1 MIRSPQNKTE
11 WEAYY
16 KLRYD
21 VLRAPWG
28 QAKGSE
34 QTADEAQ
41 HQHFAFFNDANQIIG
56 VGRLDQTA
64 PHVGQVRFMAVAAN
78 QQGKGI
84 GNMIMNEIEA
94 VCKAKGFLQIIL
106 HAREVALPFYQKL
119 GYQLVEPSHLLFGE
133 IQHYLMQKTLDA

>member
-1 MIRSPQNKTE
+1 MIRSPQNEIE
-11 WEAYY
+11 WEAYFE
-16 KLRYD
+16 LRYN

-64 PHVGQVRFMAVAAN
+64 PHEGQVRFMAVAAK

-84 GNMIMNEIEA
+84 GKAIMDEIES
-94 VCKAKGFLQIIL
+94 VCKAHGYLQIIL
-106 HAREVALPFYQKL
+106 HAREVALPFYQNL
-119 GYQLVEPSHLLFGE
+119 GYQLVAPSHLLFGE
-133 IQHYLMQKTLDA
+133 IQHYLMEKSLDA

>member
-1 MIRSPQNKTE
+1 MIRSPQNQTE
-11 WEAYY
+11 WQAYFE
-16 KLRYD
+16 LRFD
-21 VLRAPWG
+21 ILRAPWG

-34 QTADEAQ
+34 QTTDEAQ

-64 PHVGQVRFMAVAAN
+64 PQVGQVRFMAVAAN

-84 GNMIMNEIEA
+84 GKAIMDEIQA
-94 VCKAKGFLQIIL
+94 VCKAQGCLQIIL

>member
-84 GNMIMNEIEA
+84 GKAIMNEIEA
-94 VCKAKGFLQIIL
+94 VCKTNGYLQIIL

-119 GYQLVEPSHLLFGE
+119 GYQLVETSHLLFDE

>member
-1 MIRSPQNKTE
+1 MIRSPQNQTE
-11 WEAYY
+11 WQAYFE
-16 KLRYD
+16 LRFD
-21 VLRAPWG
+21 ILRAPWG

-34 QTADEAQ
+34 QTTDEAQ

-64 PHVGQVRFMAVAAN
+64 PKVGQVRFMAVAAN

-84 GNMIMNEIEA
+84 GKAIMDEIQA
-94 VCKAKGFLQIIL
+94 VCKAQGCLQIIL

>member
-1 MIRSPQNKTE
+1 MIRSPLNETE
-11 WEAYY
+11 WQAYY
-16 KLRYD
+16 QLRYK

-34 QTADEAQ
+34 QTPDEAQ
-41 HQHFAFFNDANQIIG
+41 HQHFAFFNDKNQIIG

-64 PHVGQVRFMAVAAN
+64 PKEGQVRFMAVATN

-84 GNMIMNEIEA
+84 GKVIMNEIEA
-94 VCKAKGFLQIIL
+94 VCKVKGYLQIIL

-119 GYQLVEPSHLLFGE
+119 GYQMVEPSQLLFGE

>member
-41 HQHFAFFNDANQIIG
+41 HQHFAFFNDANQIMG

-84 GNMIMNEIEA
+84 GKMIMNEIEA

>member
-1 MIRSPQNKTE
+1 MIRSPQNQTE
-11 WEAYY
+11 WKAYFE
-16 KLRYD
+16 LRFD
-21 VLRAPWG
+21 ILRAPWG

-34 QTADEAQ
+34 QTTDEAQ

-64 PHVGQVRFMAVAAN
+64 PKVGQVRFMAVAAN

-84 GNMIMNEIEA
+84 GKAIMDEIQA
-94 VCKAKGFLQIIL
+94 VCKAQGCLQIIL

>member
-1 MIRSPQNKTE
+1 MIRSPQNQTE
-11 WEAYY
+11 WQAYFE
-16 KLRYD
+16 LRFD
-21 VLRAPWG
+21 ILRAPWG

-34 QTADEAQ
+34 QTTDEAQ

-64 PHVGQVRFMAVAAN
+64 PQVGQVRFMAVAAN

-84 GNMIMNEIEA
+84 GKAIMDEIQA
-94 VCKAKGFLQIIL
+94 VCKAQGCLQIIL
-106 HAREVALPFYQKL
+106 HAREGALPFYQKL

>member
-1 MIRSPQNKTE
+1 MIRSPQNQTE
-11 WEAYY
+11 WKAYFE
-16 KLRYD
+16 LRFD
-21 VLRAPWG
+21 ILRAPWG

-34 QTADEAQ
+34 QTTDEAQ

-64 PHVGQVRFMAVAAN
+64 PQVGQVRFMAVAAN

-84 GNMIMNEIEA
+84 GKAIMDEIQA
-94 VCKAKGFLQIIL
+94 VCKAQGCLQIIL

>member
-1 MIRSPQNKTE
+1 MIRSPQNQTE
-11 WEAYY
+11 WQAYFE
-16 KLRYD
+16 LRFD
-21 VLRAPWG
+21 ILRAPWG

-34 QTADEAQ
+34 QTTDEAK

-64 PHVGQVRFMAVAAN
+64 PNVGQVRFMAVAAN

-84 GNMIMNEIEA
+84 GKAIMDEIQA
-94 VCKAKGFLQIIL
+94 VCKAQGCLQIIL

>member
-1 MIRSPQNKTE
+1 MIRSPQNQTE
-11 WEAYY
+11 WKAYFE
-16 KLRYD
+16 LRFD
-21 VLRAPWG
+21 ILRAPWG

-34 QTADEAQ
+34 QTTDEAQ

-64 PHVGQVRFMAVAAN
+64 PKVGQVRFMAVAAN

-84 GNMIMNEIEA
+84 GKAIMDEIQA
-94 VCKAKGFLQIIL
+94 VCKAQGCLQIIL
-106 HAREVALPFYQKL
+106 HAREGALPFYQKL